1 MRRKSKEETKM
12 GYVLVLPEFGLVA
25 DPVAGVVTT
34 AGVSY
39 QPVIDQVAE
48 LEKIADDLVNM
59 LSGEGNFLNSFPGR
73 EKTLT
78 KAGAITALWYG
89 LGVGLAVAFVLAF
102 AIGGF

>member
-1 MRRKSKEETKM
+1 M
-12 GYVLVLPEFGLVA
+12 GYVFVLPEFGLVA

-39 QPVIDQVAE
+39 QPVIDQVAA
-48 LEKIADDLVNM
+48 LEQIADDLVGM

-78 KAGAITALWYG
+78 KAGAVTALWYG
-89 LGVGLAVAFVLAF
+89 LGVGLFIAFIFIL
-102 AIGGF
+102 AIGGI